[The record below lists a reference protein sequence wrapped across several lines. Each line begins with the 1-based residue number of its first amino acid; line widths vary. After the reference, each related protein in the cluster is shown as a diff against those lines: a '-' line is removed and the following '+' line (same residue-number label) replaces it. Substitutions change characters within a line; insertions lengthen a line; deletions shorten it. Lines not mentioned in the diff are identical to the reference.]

1 MVYFESYTFESFPPP
16 LSSFLPLPLFSLFLP
31 PSGNRALLPMFVS
44 RGQTALAEASESG
57 GGSSLIVYNG
67 AMVDVGSMMQ
77 KLDKS
82 EKAREEI
89 EQKLMVQDS
98 KMGRTIHLS
107 PTQS

>member
-1 MVYFESYTFESFPPP
+1 
-16 LSSFLPLPLFSLFLP
+16 
-31 PSGNRALLPMFVS
+31 MFVS
-44 RGQTALAEASESG
+44 RGQAALAEASESG

-107 PTQS
+107 PTQSQLKNTKFRL

>member
-1 MVYFESYTFESFPPP
+1 
-16 LSSFLPLPLFSLFLP
+16 
-31 PSGNRALLPMFVS
+31 MFVS

-67 AMVDVGSMMQ
+67 AMVDVGSIMQ

-98 KMGRTIHLS
+98 KMGKRQVTSTDLLNSLHGHWDIGQYELPLLTILGIILGLA
-107 PTQS
+107 PR